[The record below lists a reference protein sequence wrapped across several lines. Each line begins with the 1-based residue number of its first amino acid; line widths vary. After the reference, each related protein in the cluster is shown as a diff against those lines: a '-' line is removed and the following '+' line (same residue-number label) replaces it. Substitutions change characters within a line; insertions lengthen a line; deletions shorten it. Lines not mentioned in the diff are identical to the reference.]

1 MNEMVKFGLIDNGLL
16 CIITLVAIINAGR
29 IRMPWSKGES
39 VSTTSAAL
47 VGAMVG
53 NTLSD
58 AAAGLGIG
66 MEATIGVTI
75 GCLIPM
81 IGFPLYRMVI
91 ARAERINA

>member
-1 MNEMVKFGLIDNGLL
+1 MNEMIRFGLIDNGLL
-16 CIITLVAIINAGR
+16 CIITLVAIVNAGR
-29 IRMPWSKGES
+29 IRMPWSNGKG

-47 VGAMVG
+47 VGAMLG

-66 MEATIGVTI
+66 AEATLGVTI

-81 IGFPLYRMVI
+81 AGLPLYKMVI
-91 ARAERINA
+91 ARSERNAA